1 MVCEWFQHLRTSSQR
16 SYHFQASGE
25 GRENFSMT
33 CAATTPNG
41 ATATNRGEPQQRRD
55 PPSWQELRAF
65 EEEARRNNLYALSSW
80 SFSVVGVLGLLLP
93 GPGGVESCFS
103 CLCLLQSVCSYLSDV
118 HFVGSNRLALV
129 VDITCAT
136 VTLFLSMSIW
146 GVSTGSFALKYALG
160 VSCLACSATL
170 FRMQHRLF
178 QPFHI
183 AWHAMPFSLYV
194 EVRPHDEVGAQIM
207 VLVAL
212 AAASTLFIFPPGSFA
227 SRPAELLETRNGSSR
242 SRRET

>member
-1 MVCEWFQHLRTSSQR
+1 MVSASAHFTSQR
-16 SYHFQASGE
+16 PMSDKA
-25 GRENFSMT
+25 
-33 CAATTPNG
+33 
-41 ATATNRGEPQQRRD
+41 

-80 SFSVVGVLGLLLP
+80 SYSVVGTLGLMLP

-118 HFVGSNRLALV
+118 HFVGTNRRALV
-129 VDITCAT
+129 LDITCAT
-136 VTLFLSMSIW
+136 VTLFLSMGIW

-170 FRMQHRLF
+170 FRRQHRLYR
-178 QPFHI
+178 PFHI
-183 AWHAMPFSLYV
+183 GWHAMPFPLYM

-207 VLVAL
+207 VLLAL
-212 AAASTLFIFPPGSFA
+212 TAASTLFIFPPGSFA
-227 SRPAELLETRNGSSR
+227 SRPAALVKETTRGGSSR
-242 SRRET
+242 SRRKYLD